1 MATIELGG
9 HLRKAGDGYE
19 CSNLYLDGDALM
31 EAIDLPLVGVVL
43 AKGHN
48 WIGDFVF
55 PPEDPDTPVGG
66 GNRID
71 LQADYGRVRITIE
84 QLGTPEEEAKQQEIS
99 RLRAALASAGD

>member
-1 MATIELGG
+1 MAKIELVG

-43 AKGHN
+43 AEGHN
-48 WIGDFVF
+48 WISDFAF
-55 PPEDPDTPVGG
+55 PPKEPDTPVGY

-84 QLGTPEEEAKQQEIS
+84 QLDVKEEE
-99 RLRAALASAGD
+99 L